1 MKKKA
6 LFFLLCGLLL
16 LPVAWQARPQQPPE
30 QTIQVYSIAVSTE
43 SGRAQG
49 LAAERQAIQEDQP
62 PEQIIRQI
70 LDQMEQAGG
79 SGRQPPLPEQVSVE
93 SVSLYGGNL
102 TIQLSEQYAELP
114 EIRRTLAAA
123 AMAQTMLQ
131 LDFVDF
137 VKISCEKDDYN
148 LESDFYLTEESF
160 LLDENPIQYNTFEI
174 TLYFINK
181 KTGQPEQVSRTLKT
195 EENGVYL
202 NAVFSELARQPEN
215 ENLRSPAP
223 PGMMLRS
230 ISNDNGICILD
241 FLEIGADRLQELDGP
256 AVQAI
261 VATMCA
267 QQGVRGVRLRVD
279 GKPLSHYGLEG
290 YDGTLTP

>member
-1 MKKKA
+1 MKKKI
-6 LFFLLCGLLL
+6 LILLLCGALL
-16 LPVAWQARPQQPPE
+16 LPITWQARPQQPSE
-30 QTIQVYSIAVSTE
+30 ETIQVYSIAVGSE
-43 SGRAQG
+43 FGRAQG
-49 LAAERQAIQEDQP
+49 LVAERQAIEGDQA
-62 PEQIIRQI
+62 PEQIIWQVLR
-70 LDQMEQAGG
+70 QMEQSGG
-79 SGRQPPLPEQVSVE
+79 SGRQPALPEQVSVE
-93 SVSLYGGNL
+93 AISLYGGNL
-102 TIQLSEQYAELP
+102 TIELSEQYAELP

-123 AMAQTMLQ
+123 ALAQTMLQ

-174 TLYFINK
+174 TLYLIDK
-181 KTGQPEQVSRTLKT
+181 KTGQLEQVSRTLKT

-202 NAVFSELARQPEN
+202 NAVFNELARQPED

-223 PGMMLRS
+223 AGMMLRS
-230 ISNDNGICILD
+230 ISNDNGICMLD
-241 FLEIGADRLQELDGP
+241 FLEIGADRLQELDGT
-256 AVQAI
+256 AVEAI